1 MPRPMYMRWRPIP
14 AGGGWTWYTGAAGWL
29 YRVGLEYMLGFMKKG
44 DRLVINPCIPREWSE
59 YSIEYRYKSSVYQ
72 ITVKNPDRVNR
83 GVREV
88 MLDSEVMEDGYIPL
102 SDDGKRHTVVVTL
115 GEKPGYHA

>member
-1 MPRPMYMRWRPIP
+1 VAPHSGR
-14 AGGGWTWYTGAAGWL
+14 GGWTWYTGAAGWL